1 MNNMNDMNEKDRAE
15 LKEKLDLAEE
25 KMERLR
31 RELAEITAVIK
42 KDPNRELGYDKEA
55 WDKNMELSA
64 AIQDFLAIEREYNG
78 ENSEY
83 HWLWK

>member
-1 MNNMNDMNEKDRAE
+1 MDERDRSS
-15 LKEKLDLAEE
+15 LKEKRDQAEQ

-42 KDPNRELGYDKEA
+42 KDPNRKVGSDKEA

-64 AIQDFLAIEREYNG
+64 AIQEFLAAEREYNG
-78 ENSEY
+78 DESEY
-83 HWLWK
+83 YWLWK

>member
-1 MNNMNDMNEKDRAE
+1 MDNNEKDRVQ
-15 LKEKLDLAEE
+15 LREKLMKAEE

-31 RELAEITAVIK
+31 RELAEITSVIK

-64 AIQDFLAIEREYNG
+64 AIQEFLVAEKECNG
-78 ENSEY
+78 DESEY
-83 HWLWK
+83 CWLWK